1 MLIHPGVYRERV
13 APRVGGTEGKPVVYS
28 GVGVGVIVR
37 GSDVWNPQWV
47 PASGGKAVFEADF
60 RASAF
65 GGSDVFIRPAR
76 ALAGNKVLGQIFVGD
91 RLMLQMDRREQVV
104 QSPGS
109 WCVDQATCRVT
120 LRLPVG
126 IAQPG
131 DSVIEITVRDRL
143 FAPIRRGLGHIH
155 VRGITFEHCA
165 NQSAHSFWTVKGHP
179 QAGAVSCRSG
189 HHWVIERCTVR
200 HANSVGIDCGSEGAR
215 DTDGMD
221 PTPPIEKVGRHVIRD
236 NIVSDNGETGI
247 MGWKHIGTRVT
258 GNVVER
264 NNAMGFNAI
273 EEAGIK
279 FHYFIDG
286 VIEGN
291 LVRDNDAHGI
301 WLDNVWYGSR
311 VSRNTVLNN
320 QHSGI
325 MVELGFGPCMVD
337 HNVVGFTRNG
347 EGIYTHDA
355 SGVTVAH
362 NLLVAN
368 SHFGVHMRTV
378 SDRWMERRLGDIGW
392 ATTREQR
399 VISNVFIDNYRGHI
413 CFPHD
418 PDGTS
423 GNESDHNVFV
433 NGTMWQWD
441 GQTFHRF
448 GVSTSEDRH
457 GRGGILAS
465 LGLPEGYGAGDGLA
479 GQGVAVDFDLWR
491 RATGRDAHSATPS
504 VSRGPVENGAVVRGS
519 LAVSARALVFE
530 VRDPSLIPFVG
541 SPEVA
546 GLTCDFHGRPLDW
559 ERARPG
565 PFQDVESCGAV
576 ISIAPV
582 AV

>member
-1 MLIHPGVYRERV
+1 VWTPRWTAAAKTGGV
-13 APRVGGTEGKPVVYS
+13 
-28 GVGVGVIVR
+28 
-37 GSDVWNPQWV
+37 
-47 PASGGKAVFEADF
+47 FLADY

-65 GGSDVFIRPAR
+65 GGSDVFRLPAA
-76 ALAGNKVLGQIFVGD
+76 ALAGNKVLGQIFINGVM
-91 RLMLQMDRREQVV
+91 MLQLDRPDQVILV
-104 QSPGS
+104 PGS
-109 WCVDQATCRVT
+109 WCVERISGRVT
-120 LRLPVG
+120 LRAPLGVG
-126 IAQPG
+126 HPSE
-131 DSVIEITVRDRL
+131 SVVKITVRDRL
-143 FAPIRRGLGHIH
+143 FAPVRRGLGHIH
-155 VRGITFEHCA
+155 VIGITFEHCA
-165 NQSAHSFWTVKGHP
+165 NQAAHSFWTVDGHP

-189 HHWVIERCTVR
+189 HHWLIERCTVR
-200 HANSVGIDCGSEGAR
+200 FANSVGIDCGSEGAR
-215 DTDGMD
+215 DTDGSD
-221 PTPPIEKVGRHVIRD
+221 PTPPIEQVGYHVIRE
-236 NIVSDNGETGI
+236 NIVSDNGESGI
-247 MGWKHIGTRVT
+247 MGWKQIGTRIT
-258 GNVVER
+258 GNTIER
-264 NNAMGFNAI
+264 NNSMGFNAV

-279 FHYFIDG
+279 VHYFIDG

-325 MVELGFGPCMVD
+325 MVELGFGPCLVD

-378 SDRWMERRLGDIGW
+378 SDRWTERRLGDIGW
-392 ATTREQR
+392 ATTRDQR

-433 NGTMWQWD
+433 SGAMWQWD

-457 GRGGILAS
+457 AREGILAS

-479 GQGVAVDFDLWR
+479 GQGVAVDYELWR
-491 RATGRDAHSATPS
+491 RATGRDVHSATPS
-504 VSRGPVENGAVVRGS
+504 VSRGPVENGAVVRGC
-519 LAVSARALVFE
+519 LALSARALVFE

-546 GLTCDFHGRPLDW
+546 GVTCDFHGRALDW
-559 ERARPG
+559 GKARPG
-565 PFQDVESCGAV
+565 PFQDVQTGGAV

-582 AV
+582 AL